1 MSKPDYPREILPQ
14 KEWKQTVAVSDILK
28 NCPDALL
35 GHLLVGDK
43 QLCIDSSLGEDM
55 CVIRR
60 ESLPL
65 ERMAN
70 LSCSL
75 LGTYFALSFFH
86 FLPDNVGRLPWKA
99 GTCIVDDLLDE
110 KNYNHYP
117 EITVVGWYLRNIEN
131 HSIPYPRIFF
141 KAKEFEAFQD
151 AVAAIAKDKN
161 EEIVQKEWND
171 LLEDEDNKKL
181 RIADFTGE
189 SRCNHA
195 PTMLNYWHYTIDLY
209 SADDS
214 KTPLKKISKGW
225 REKMGLYLQDYLCN
239 SFLLLKEEAQVAR
252 IDDEHIWMD

>member
-1 MSKPDYPREILPQ
+1 M
-14 KEWKQTVAVSDILK
+14 
-28 NCPDALL
+28 
-35 GHLLVGDK
+35 
-43 QLCIDSSLGEDM
+43 
-55 CVIRR
+55 
-60 ESLPL
+60 
-65 ERMAN
+65 
-70 LSCSL
+70 
-75 LGTYFALSFFH
+75 
-86 FLPDNVGRLPWKA
+86 
-99 GTCIVDDLLDE
+99 
-110 KNYNHYP
+110 
-117 EITVVGWYLRNIEN
+117 
-131 HSIPYPRIFF
+131 
-141 KAKEFEAFQD
+141 
-151 AVAAIAKDKN
+151 
-161 EEIVQKEWND
+161 QKEWND